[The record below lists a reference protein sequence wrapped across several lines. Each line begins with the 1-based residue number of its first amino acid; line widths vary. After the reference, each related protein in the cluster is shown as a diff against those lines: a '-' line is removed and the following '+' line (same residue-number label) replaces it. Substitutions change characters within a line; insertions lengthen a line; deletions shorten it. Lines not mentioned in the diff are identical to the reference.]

1 MMGRWTVSAP
11 RYTELMPI
19 KKGTTAAGSSLSK
32 PAAKKA
38 VKKVAKKAAKKTV
51 KKSTAP
57 AVGLVA
63 APSPARKSAAKTV
76 AKSPAKTVAKKAA
89 VKSAAKKASS
99 TKARSRSRVGVAA
112 PDDDEPALAGGT
124 TLVIVESPAKAKTI
138 GKYLGKGFTVKATV
152 GHVRDL
158 PAKKLGI
165 DIEHGFAPDYVTI
178 EGKEDILAELKRVAK
193 GAREIFI
200 ATDPDREGEAIGWH
214 VEQFFTQPPR
224 YAVTA
229 PIRRVMFHEITK
241 AKVQESMAN
250 PMDIDTKK
258 VDAQQA
264 RRVLDRLVGYK
275 ASPVLWKTVKKGLSA
290 GRVQTVA
297 LRIIVEREREIR
309 AFTPVEYWSIAADL
323 QKGTQPFT
331 AKLHQIDGN
340 KPEISTGPEADRIL
354 ADLKGRTQF
363 TVTEVKRR
371 EKRKNPAAP
380 FTTSTLQQE
389 AAKKLGFGSKRTM
402 RLAQDLYEG
411 IDVGGEEGQ
420 VGLITYMRTDSSRVS
435 ETAAGSARDWLQ
447 AEYGEAYLAA
457 GMQLYPSAK
466 ANAQDAHEGVRPTD
480 PTRRPDDRLAKKLTA
495 DQFKLYE
502 LIWKRFMASQMAPAV
517 FDTTTVDFDIPTKGH
532 AYLFRATGSV
542 IKFDGFLTLYREA
555 REEGDGKA
563 LEDEQAL
570 PYLELDESVPVKAIT
585 PTQHFTAP
593 PPRFSEASLV
603 KELERL
609 GIGRPS
615 TYASIISVLAERRYV
630 LLEQRR
636 FFPTPLGETVERVM
650 VKKFPAIFNV
660 QFTAQMEGEL
670 DKIADGELGWV
681 RALTDFW
688 TPFQAT
694 LNDNDLDA
702 LIGEAYD
709 LSSLATDKCPDCGGK
724 LVAKGG
730 FFGPFVACEN
740 HPKAC
745 KYTRPI
751 KGEKKPAE
759 LTKYMCQE
767 CGEAMVVRHGRSG
780 DFLGCSKF
788 PKCRGTRSMPTGVTC
803 PKDGGEIAERRSK
816 KRGKAFYGCE
826 NYPNCDFVVWDK
838 PVSETCPE
846 CGYVGAEAKSNKTR
860 GAFRKCLKCAN
871 EWDVPSPDEAE
882 LVAEVA

>member
-1 MMGRWTVSAP
+1 
-11 RYTELMPI
+11 MP
-19 KKGTTAAGSSLSK
+19 T
-32 PAAKKA
+32 
-38 VKKVAKKAAKKTV
+38 KKAATKTAG
-51 KKSTAP
+51 K
-57 AVGLVA
+57 GA
-63 APSPARKSAAKTV
+63 AKSASA
-76 AKSPAKTVAKKAA
+76 
-89 VKSAAKKASS
+89 SAAKKAPAK
-99 TKARSRSRVGVAA
+99 KAAARTAAAVPAPAKKAARKTARKAAAPATARKSARKVAA
-112 PDDDEPALAGGT
+112 VEVEEEVEPNTAGGT
-124 TLVIVESPAKAKTI
+124 SLVIVESPAKAKTI
-138 GKYLGKGFTVKATV
+138 GKYLGRGYTVRATV

-165 DIEHGFAPDYVTI
+165 DIDKGFAPEYVTI
-178 EGKEDILAELKRVAK
+178 EGKEDILTDLKKIAK

-214 VEQFFTQPPR
+214 VEQYFTQPKR
-224 YAVTA
+224 HAVSA

-241 AKVQESMAN
+241 DAVQRSMAK
-250 PMDIDTKK
+250 PMDIDNKK
-258 VDAQQA
+258 VEAQQA

-297 LRIIVEREREIR
+297 LRLIVEREREIR

-323 QKGTQPFT
+323 QKGQQPFA
-331 AKLHQIDGN
+331 AKLHQVDGK
-340 KPEISTGPEADRIL
+340 KPEIPNGAEAERIL
-354 ADLKGRTQF
+354 ADLKGRKEF
-363 TVTEVKRR
+363 EVTEVKRR
-371 EKRKNPAAP
+371 ERRKNPAAP

-411 IDVGGEEGQ
+411 IDVGVDGAT
-420 VGLITYMRTDSSRVS
+420 GLITYMRTDSTRVS
-435 ETAAGSARDWLQ
+435 EDAANAARESLRAQ
-447 AEYGEAYLAA
+447 FGNEFLAA
-457 GMQLYPSAK
+457 QPQLYPSGK

-480 PTRRPDDRLAKKLTA
+480 PARRPEAIQKFLTA
-495 DQFKLYE
+495 DQFKLYQ
-502 LIWKRFMASQMAPAV
+502 LIWQRFMASQMAPAV
-517 FDTTTVDFDIPTKGH
+517 FDTTTVDFAIPTQGR

-542 IKFDGFLTLYREA
+542 VKFQGFLALYREA
-555 REEGDGKA
+555 REEGDSKA

-570 PYLELDESVPVKAIT
+570 PFLEQGERVPVKAIT
-585 PTQHFTAP
+585 STQHFTEP

-636 FFPTPLGETVERVM
+636 FFPTALGETVEKVM
-650 VKKFPAIFNV
+650 VKKFPDLFDVN
-660 QFTAQMEGEL
+660 FTAKMELEL
-670 DKIADGELGWV
+670 DKIADGETGWV
-681 RALTDFW
+681 AVLDEEW
-688 TPFQAT
+688 SKIKKN
-694 LNDNDLDA
+694 LHDEDLPA

-709 LSSLATDKCPDCGGK
+709 LSALASEQCPDCGGK

-730 FFGPFVACEN
+730 FFGPFVACEH

-759 LTKYMCQE
+759 LTSYLCQE
-767 CGEAMVVRHGRSG
+767 CGAPMVVRHGRSG

-788 PKCRGTRSMPTGVTC
+788 PKCRGTRSMPTGVKC

-838 PVSETCPE
+838 PVAETCPE
-846 CGYVGAEAKSNKTR
+846 CGYVGAEAKANKTR
-860 GAFRKCLKCAN
+860 GSFRKCIKCGN
-871 EWDVPSPDEAE
+871 EWDVHTPEDVE
-882 LVAEVA
+882 VAEVA